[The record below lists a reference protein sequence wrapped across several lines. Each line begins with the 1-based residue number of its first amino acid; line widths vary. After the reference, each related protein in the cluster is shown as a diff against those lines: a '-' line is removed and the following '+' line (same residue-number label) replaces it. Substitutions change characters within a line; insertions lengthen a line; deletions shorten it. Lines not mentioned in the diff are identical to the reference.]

1 MKYSVSVSE
10 SANEDAIV
18 IFDWYEKKLKELG
31 DRFITELE
39 IAKVDLLKT
48 IWLLLYGI
56 KASGVW

>member
-1 MKYSVSVSE
+1 LVR
-10 SANEDAIV
+10 
-18 IFDWYEKKLKELG
+18 KKAKELG

-56 KASGVW
+56 KASDVW